1 MRVLVVSGFLGAGK
15 TTFIQEL
22 VRRTGEDVVIY
33 ENEYGEADVDAR
45 RLRADADLK
54 VWESVESCICCSG
67 KQDFAAS
74 VLTISNTLDP
84 AYLIVEPTGVA
95 RLGRVMENLA
105 QVAWGRIELLAPVTI
120 VDAGAWEAQRR
131 NAPEVFDD
139 QVRSTATIVVSKLGA
154 IGAER
159 AVETLAAELNP
170 GAELVASAWSEL
182 PDEWWSSLLARGLG
196 GASGIAAGGSGQ
208 DLEAD
213 ELDTMALEH
222 ASLPTPGH
230 LIWVLDALS
239 AGVFGRL
246 DRAKG
251 SLPCG
256 SHWLRFDLVERAWA
270 VTDAS
275 DAEGA
280 RCVFIGRDLYRSG
293 LREVFV
299 PALWRDGAEI
309 HHEHVSLPDAAVP
322 SEGTHGGSLHEDR
335 MRPCETGLEPLP

>member
-22 VRRTGEDVVIY
+22 VHRTGKDVVIY

-45 RLRADADLK
+45 RLRADSDIK
-54 VWESVESCICCSG
+54 VWESAENCICCSG
-67 KQDFAAS
+67 RQDFATS

-84 AYLIVEPTGVA
+84 EYLIVEPTGVA
-95 RLGRVMENLA
+95 RLGRVMKNLV
-105 QVAWGRIELLAPVTI
+105 QVVWERIELLAPVTI

-139 QVRSTATIVVSKLGA
+139 QVGSAATIVVSKLGV

-159 AVETLAAELNP
+159 AAMGLAAELNP
-170 GAELVASAWSEL
+170 SAELVASAWSEL
-182 PDEWWSSLLARGLG
+182 PDEWWASLLTRGLG
-196 GASGIAAGGSGQ
+196 CSSNVDAGAGGKE
-208 DLEAD
+208 DPEAD
-213 ELDTMALEH
+213 ELETMALEH
-222 ASLPTPGH
+222 ASLPTLGH
-230 LIWVLDALS
+230 LAWVLDALS

-251 SLPCG
+251 ALPCG
-256 SHWLRFDLVERAWA
+256 NQWLRFDLVERAWA
-270 VTDAS
+270 ITGADE
-275 DAEGA
+275 AEEA

-299 PALWRDGAEI
+299 PALWRDDAEI
-309 HHEHVSLPDAAVP
+309 HHEH
-322 SEGTHGGSLHEDR
+322 HHEHEQGHDHR
-335 MRPCETGLEPLP
+335 GHHEKER